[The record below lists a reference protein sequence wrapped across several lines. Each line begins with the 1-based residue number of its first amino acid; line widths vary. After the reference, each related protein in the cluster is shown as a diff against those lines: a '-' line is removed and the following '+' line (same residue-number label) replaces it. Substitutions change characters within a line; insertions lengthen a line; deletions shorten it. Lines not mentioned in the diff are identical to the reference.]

1 MIDTGKIYRAE
12 DKTKGRSIRFY
23 SEIENDVIEFW
34 KAHWSDCLDDDVRS
48 EVKAMIE
55 GRRIGSFS
63 ANEVAHLKSLIK
75 ASNFVG

>member
-12 DKTKGRSIRFY
+12 DKTKGRSIRLY

-34 KAHWSDCLDDDVRS
+34 KIHWSDCLDDDVRS

-75 ASNFVG
+75 SSNFVG